1 MKIAIIGP
9 YPKPYGGISVH
20 IRNFTLYYLQLHY
33 DTLKINI
40 YNTSTQK
47 EQVDDYNFIRRIS
60 SSSLKLNF
68 LLRPL
73 WLIKPLIHF
82 RPDIL
87 HFSGSASWVL
97 RVTTLLLA
105 KLIRSK
111 SILSIHGAG
120 FKNNIFSKNSVKNL
134 PLSQKLIWLFIK
146 NYDHIIC
153 DNNYQIGNL
162 KTLGYSDNKISL
174 ISEFIPPIMKDEDY
188 VKIPDYIQEFYK
200 QNELSMYGMGWDAN
214 IDGVDLYGIDMM
226 LKLMHQIKIR
236 FNKLKIGLTLKLLNV
251 SDNYLEQLKK
261 EINKKALDNILIIEE
276 DIEEIYPLIEKADIM
291 IRPTCT
297 DGDSVSIREALH
309 FNTNVI
315 TSDAVSRPE
324 GCILFENRNQN
335 DFEKKVFTLVEKKLG
350 KQGKAKNKVEH
361 KINNAEKIINLY
373 KTL

>member
-20 IRNFTLYYLQLHY
+20 IRNFTLYYLQSHY
-33 DTLKINI
+33 DSLKINI
-40 YNTSTQK
+40 YNTSIQK

-60 SSSLKLNF
+60 SSRLKLNF

-87 HFSGSASWVL
+87 HYSGSASWVL
-97 RVTTLLLA
+97 RVTTLLFA
-105 KLIRSK
+105 KLMRSK
-111 SILSIHGAG
+111 SILSVHGAG
-120 FKNNIFSKNSVKNL
+120 FKHNIFSKKSLKNL
-134 PLSQKLIWLFIK
+134 PLSQKLIWLLIK
-146 NYDHIIC
+146 NYSHIIC
-153 DNNYQIGNL
+153 DNNYQIRNL

-174 ISEFIPPIMKDEDY
+174 ISEFIPPTIREEDY
-188 VKIPDYIQEFYK
+188 VKIPNYIQEFYN
-200 QNELSMYGMGWDAN
+200 QNELNLYGMGWDAN

-226 LKLMHQIKIR
+226 LKLMHQIKIKY
-236 FNKLKIGLTLKLLNV
+236 NKLKIGLTLKLLNV
-251 SDNYLEQLKK
+251 SDNYLEKLKK
-261 EINKKALDNILIIEE
+261 EINEKTLDNILIIEK

-315 TSDAVSRPE
+315 TSDAIFRPE
-324 GCILFENRNQN
+324 GCILFKNRNQN
-335 DFEKKVFTLVEKKLG
+335 DFEKKVVTLVEKKLS
-350 KQGKAKNKVEH
+350 KQGKAKDKVEH
-361 KINNAEKIINLY
+361 KNNNAEKIIYLY

>member
-40 YNTSTQK
+40 YNTSIQK
-47 EQVDDYNFIRRIS
+47 EQVDDYSFVRRMS
-60 SSSLKLNF
+60 SSRLKFNF

-87 HFSGSASWVL
+87 HYSGSASWAL
-97 RVTTLLLA
+97 RVTTLLFA
-105 KLIRSK
+105 KLMRSK
-111 SILSIHGAG
+111 SILSVHGAG
-120 FKNNIFSKNSVKNL
+120 FKHNIFSKKSVKNL
-134 PLSQKLIWLFIK
+134 PLSQKFIWLFIK
-146 NYDHIIC
+146 NYNHIIC
-153 DNNYQIGNL
+153 DNNYQIRNL
-162 KTLGYSDNKISL
+162 KTLGYSTSKISL
-174 ISEFIPPIMKDEDY
+174 ISEFIPSIIREEDY
-188 VKIPDYIQEFYK
+188 VKIPDYIQEFYN
-200 QNELSMYGMGWDAN
+200 QNELCLYGMGWNAN
-214 IDGVDLYGIDMM
+214 IDGIDLYGIDMM
-226 LKLMHQIKIR
+226 LKLMHQIKTR
-236 FNKLKIGLTLKLLNV
+236 YDKLKIGLTLKLLNV
-251 SDNYLEQLKK
+251 SDNYLEKLKS
-261 EINKKALDNILIIEE
+261 EINKKGLDNILIIEE

-335 DFEKKVFTLVEKKLG
+335 DFEKKVFTLVEEKLS
-350 KQGKAKNKVEH
+350 KQGKTKSKVEY